1 MQFKMK
7 QKGLN
12 CLMQSSHYYVVDQ
25 IEQALFALMKEKDY
39 TSITVTD
46 VIKRA
51 QVSRASFY
59 RHFSSLGDV
68 IDHLLN
74 RLFDNVNDEVI
85 SILLSYDEQRVRD
98 FLFEYTY
105 KNIEMQETLAS
116 CLPSNTAV
124 FFSRLMSRMQE
135 NGRPDVR
142 GLSREKYRL
151 YARTG
156 VINSV
161 LMKWL
166 ADGKKESVEEI
177 VNVILKYILKL

>member
-1 MQFKMK
+1 M
-7 QKGLN
+7 
-12 CLMQSSHYYVVDQ
+12 H
-25 IEQALFALMKEKDY
+25 
-39 TSITVTD
+39 
-46 VIKRA
+46 
-51 QVSRASFY
+51 
-59 RHFSSLGDV
+59 
-68 IDHLLN
+68 
-74 RLFDNVNDEVI
+74 
-85 SILLSYDEQRVRD
+85 
-98 FLFEYTY
+98 
-105 KNIEMQETLAS
+105 ETLAS